1 MPDAGETHR
10 ILTRG
15 WLAWCAFVI
24 YGSLLPFDLRSVPWN
39 QAVAQFAHLPW
50 LNIGLGG
57 RLDWL
62 ANVLLYIPV
71 GFVGTCLLWRDPK
84 GRKATSNLHVALG
97 TFAVFVLGS
106 VLAVAVEFTQIYFPP
121 RTVSLNDV
129 VAEVL
134 GTAVGCALALLFGR
148 AFMRLLTRAASN
160 DAPPRLALLQ
170 LYLLIYLGLS
180 FFPFDFS
187 TAVAVFEHKLASGG
201 AGWWIAPINGLQP
214 TREALQVFGEALLTV
229 PFGLALGGAP
239 RRLRWS
245 AAAVLG
251 IALGVV
257 IEVGQLFL
265 LSATSQGASVLSRGV
280 GFAVGA
286 WLAPRVGTLR
296 TTGTAKRMRLIVA
309 AAAVPWL
316 VVVAYLA
323 GWGHGDVVVAGW
335 FERAANLHYL
345 PFYYHYY
352 TSESSALTS
361 LLQCVASY
369 AWVGIA
375 VGLLWARPR
384 PRFAA
389 LLAGL
394 TAMLFEASELVL
406 VGRHPDPTN
415 VLIAAAAAWVA
426 HLVFHKL
433 RGHGA
438 AVEPLAAPSARPASS
453 ARAVAVEAEP
463 GASVAGPWPWISAA
477 LIVAVNHAAPGHPAA
492 MVLAL
497 VIYVYCVWKEP
508 HSALLLVPAAIALT
522 DEATYTGPRWFDTLD
537 LLMLATAVLAF
548 VHPHAR
554 RLGKAARTWPL
565 SAWLLLGLIPG
576 TLIGL
581 GGFDAVDPNA
591 LLTPLG
597 SAFGAMQAKGLL
609 WAFVLALFVKRVNL
623 DAGPAALMLG
633 RGMVTALAGVVFLTV
648 SERLAFVGP
657 FDFTSDYRAPG
668 PFSAIALGG
677 AYIECFLAAA
687 VPFAVVAAMQE
698 THWVVRRGSALL
710 VLAAAY
716 ATMVTYSRGGQVV
729 FLFAVGASVVLLAT
743 RHATHAGPSR
753 RFPPWA
759 KAGLLAIAV
768 TIIAGRILDAPYAS
782 ERFQQLSADARTRL
796 NHWKESLTFGRQDMT
811 TLLFGNGLGSFGR
824 VSYIQGEP
832 KARPGVFDLHRETG
846 NTWLRSHQGSL
857 SYLDQRVRAAYGEPL
872 TVRARLRATE
882 GSGVQALLCEKDLVQ
897 SRQCGVASLRTPADG
912 QWHSVS
918 APITLPFNPQARWPP
933 RPIRFTLY
941 SGGGGV
947 VDVDDLSV
955 TDAKGHERLRNGD
968 FEAGPAHWLY
978 SSDAHLTWHMKN
990 LWLQVFFELG
1000 TVGVAAQVG
1009 LLVAGLFGA
1018 WRASAAGRPYFMAVA
1033 IALLAFQGVGLIDS
1047 VIDTPR
1053 FAQLYLS
1060 LALLGGLFGVRERRV
1075 TRGTTP
1081 HAT

>member
-1 MPDAGETHR
+1 MAAAGETHR

-15 WLAWCAFVI
+15 WVAWCAFVI
-24 YGSLLPFDLRSVPWN
+24 YGSLLPFELRSVPWD
-39 QAVAQFAHLPW
+39 QAVVEFAHLPW

-71 GFVGTCLLWRDPK
+71 GFVGTCVLLHDPS
-84 GRKATSNLHVALG
+84 GCKANRSLYMALAAL
-97 TFAVFVLGS
+97 AVFVVGS
-106 VLAVAVEFTQIYFPP
+106 VLALAVEFTQIYFPP
-121 RTVSLNDV
+121 RTVSLNDA
-129 VAEVL
+129 VAEVG
-134 GTAVGCALALLFGR
+134 GTAIGCVLALLFGR

-160 DAPPRLALLQ
+160 DAPPRAALLQ

-201 AGWWIAPINGLQP
+201 AGWWLAPINDMRP
-214 TREALQVFGEALLTV
+214 TRQALQIFGEALLTV
-229 PFGLALGGAP
+229 PFGLALGGVP
-239 RRLRWS
+239 RRLRWP
-245 AAAVLG
+245 AAGMLG
-251 IALGVV
+251 IGLGVV
-257 IEVGQLFL
+257 IEVSQLFL
-265 LSATSQGASVLSRGV
+265 LGATSQGTSVLSRGV

-286 WLAPRVGTLR
+286 WLAPRAITLR
-296 TTGTAKRMRLIVA
+296 TTLTDTRLRLIVT

-316 VVVAYLA
+316 LVLAYLS
-323 GWGHGDVVVAGW
+323 GWGQRHVVVAGW
-335 FERAANLHYL
+335 FERASDLHYTPL
-345 PFYYHYY
+345 YYHYY

-375 VGLLWARPR
+375 GGLLWARPR

-389 LLAGL
+389 VLAGL
-394 TAMLFEASELVL
+394 TASFFEASQLVL

-433 RGHGA
+433 RGPGA
-438 AVEPLAAPSARPASS
+438 GVRPPAAPAAHPAPP
-453 ARAVAVEAEP
+453 ARATAVEAKS
-463 GASVAGPWPWISAA
+463 GASAAGASAWLGAA
-477 LIVAVNHAAPGHPAA
+477 LIVGASHAAPSHPVA
-492 MVLAL
+492 MVLA
-497 VIYVYCVWKEP
+497 VIIYVYCVWREP
-508 HSALLLVPAAIALT
+508 PSALLLVPVAIALT
-522 DEATYTGPRWFDTLD
+522 DEATYAGPRWFDTLD
-537 LLMLATAVLAF
+537 LLMLATAILAL

-576 TLIGL
+576 AVIGL
-581 GGFDAVDPNA
+581 GGFDAFDPNA

-597 SAFGAMQAKGLL
+597 SAFGTIQAKGLL
-609 WAFVLALFVKRVNL
+609 WAFVLALFVKRVNY
-623 DAGPAALMLG
+623 DAETAALMLG
-633 RGMVTALAGVVFLTV
+633 RGMVAALAGVVFLTV

-698 THWVVRRGSALL
+698 TRWVVRRASALL

-729 FLFAVGASVVLLAT
+729 FLFAVGASAVLLAT
-743 RHATHAGPSR
+743 RHATHAGPSG

-782 ERFQQLSADARTRL
+782 ERFEQLGADAQIRL
-796 NHWKESLTFGRQDMT
+796 SHWKEGLAFGRKDAA
-811 TLLFGNGLGSFGR
+811 TLLFGNGVGSFGR
-824 VSYIQGEP
+824 VSYLQGDP
-832 KARPGVFDLHRETG
+832 KARPGVFVLHREAG

-857 SYLDQRVRAAYGEPL
+857 SYLDQRVQAAYGEPL
-872 TVRARLRATE
+872 TIRARLRATN
-882 GSGVQALLCEKDLVQ
+882 GSGIQALLCEKDLVQ
-897 SRQCGVASLRTPADG
+897 SRQCGVATLLTPADG
-912 QWHSVS
+912 QWHSSS
-918 APITLPFNPQARWPP
+918 APITLPFNPQAGWPP

-955 TDAKGHERLRNGD
+955 TDAQGHQRLRNGSFD
-968 FEAGPAHWLY
+968 AGPAHWLY

-990 LWLQVFFELG
+990 LWLQVFFEHG
-1000 TVGVAAQVG
+1000 AVGVAAQVG
-1009 LLVAGLFGA
+1009 LLLAGLFGA
-1018 WRASAAGRPYFMAVA
+1018 WRAASGGRPYFMAVA
-1033 IALLAFQGVGLIDS
+1033 IALLTFQGVGLIDS
-1047 VIDTPR
+1047 VIDTPP
-1053 FAQLYLS
+1053 FVQLYLS
-1060 LALLGGLFGVRERRV
+1060 LALVGGLFGARERRV
-1075 TRGTTP
+1075 VPELALR
-1081 HAT
+1081 AA